1 MSPIQKIKKRS
12 GEIADFNQTKIAEAI
27 WKAAKAVGGADK
39 ELANQ
44 IANQVTAVI
53 EVFFK
58 DESNIPNVEQIQD
71 LVEKILIE
79 GGHAKTAKAY
89 ILYREQHKKIRDSQE
104 DILNGKTTKLP
115 FSINAL
121 RVLAGRYLMRD
132 DEGNVCENPEEMFGR
147 VAKALASVE
156 KNYGKKEEEISKIEN
171 DFREVME
178 NFKFI
183 PAGRTLANAGS
194 KTRLV
199 ANCIVLHATD
209 SMDGIFSTLHQAALL
224 QQAGSGLGFPW
235 HLLRPAG
242 LKTKTTQGVSS
253 GPVSFLKAYNEAFS
267 VIKQQGR
274 HGANMGVMRIDHPDI
289 LEFIECKW
297 EEGTL
302 VNFNISVGL
311 TDEFMQQ
318 VKEKSPHPWLC
329 EWNGKKMKPRRIVR
343 NDRGVFVEAID
354 ENITASELMDK
365 IINAAWRN
373 GEPGVLFPDAANKT
387 NPVPALGRLEA
398 TNPCG
403 EQWLH
408 DGDVCNLGSINLA
421 KFVKDGKI
429 DEAGLIHA
437 IEISTR
443 LLDNVIDLSNFP
455 VEKVNSTFRNNRR
468 LGLGI
473 MGFADMLYQLRIPYN
488 SQEGLAAAEKVMKII
503 NEASHNYSEKLA
515 AEKGCFP
522 NWEISIFGPK
532 GKNRKQRNAAKTTVA
547 PTGSISM
554 LFDCSSGVEPFFA
567 LAYYKEVMGG
577 QKLLYLNSFLEA
589 ELKKLNLYKDQIIQ
603 EIHKTGS
610 VQNIKEIPQEVRRV
624 FVTAM
629 DISAE
634 DHIKM
639 QAAFQKYVDNSISKT
654 INFPHSATREDVRKG
669 YLMAWERELKGCTV
683 YRDGS
688 RQEQVL
694 NLNKEPHEEIQA
706 TIPMETAEIEEEML
720 EAVGVSQQLR
730 NFEEVTPP
738 PINEELSTQTYET
751 IQRGGSSEV
760 DAAGHVLQQVPKER
774 EHKNIN
780 ISYNK
785 KDVIKSRKCPECSNT
800 IQVAEGC
807 MLCLSCGFSACS
819 A

>member
-1 MSPIQKIKKRS
+1 MSPIKKIKKRS
-12 GEIADFNQTKIAEAI
+12 GEIADFNQSKITEAI
-27 WKAAKAVGGADK
+27 WKAARAVGGSDK
-39 ELANQ
+39 ELAQQ
-44 IANQVTAVI
+44 ISNQVTAVI

-58 DESNIPNVEQIQD
+58 DESHIPNVEQIQD

-121 RVLAGRYLMRD
+121 RVLAGRYFMRD
-132 DEGNVCENPEEMFGR
+132 EEGNVCENPEEMFAR
-147 VAKALASVE
+147 VAKALAYVE
-156 KNYGKKEEEISKIEN
+156 KNYGKKEEEISKIER

-183 PAGRTLANAGS
+183 PAGRTLANAGG

-199 ANCIVLHATD
+199 ANCIVLHAKD
-209 SMDGIFSTLHQAALL
+209 SMDGIFSTLREAALL

-242 LKTKTTQGVSS
+242 LRTKTTQGVAS
-253 GPVSFLKAYNEAFS
+253 GPVSFLKAYNEAFG

-274 HGANMGVMRIDHPDI
+274 HGANMGVMRVDHPDI

-297 EEGTL
+297 EEGTI

-311 TDEFMQQ
+311 TDEFMKQ
-318 VKEKSPHPWLC
+318 VKEKSTQPWLC
-329 EWNGKKMKPRRIVR
+329 EWNGKKMKPRKVVR
-343 NDRGVFVEAID
+343 NDRGAFVEAFE

-408 DGDVCNLGSINLA
+408 DGDVCNLGSLNLA
-421 KFVKDGKI
+421 KFVKNGQI

-437 IEISTR
+437 TEIATR
-443 LLDNVIDLSNFP
+443 LLDNVIDLSDFP

-488 SQEGLAAAEKVMKII
+488 SQEGFVTAEKVMKII
-503 NEASHNYSEKLA
+503 NDSAHNYSEKLA
-515 AEKGCFP
+515 QEKGCFP

-532 GKNRKQRNAAKTTVA
+532 DKNRKQRNAAKTTVA

-577 QKLLYLNSFLEA
+577 QKLLYLNSFLEE
-589 ELKKLNLYKDQIIQ
+589 ELKKLNLYKDQIIK
-603 EIHKTGS
+603 EIHKTGTI
-610 VQNIKEIPQEVRRV
+610 QHIKEIPQEVRRI

-629 DISAE
+629 DISAQ
-634 DHIKM
+634 DHIRM
-639 QAAFQKYVDNSISKT
+639 QAAFQKHVDNSISKT
-654 INFPHSATREDVRKG
+654 VNFPHSATREDVKKG
-669 YLMAWERELKGCTV
+669 YLMAWESGLKGCTV

-694 NLNKEPHEEIQA
+694 NLNKEAHAEIQA

-720 EAVGVSQQLR
+720 EAPEINKTEIALHSIGNSQ
-730 NFEEVTPP
+730 NFEEILPP
-738 PINEELSTQTYET
+738 PINE
-751 IQRGGSSEV
+751 SEIK
-760 DAAGHVLQQVPKER
+760 AER
-774 EHKNIN
+774 MHQNLN
-780 ISYNK
+780 VSYNK
-785 KDVIKSRKCPECSNT
+785 KDVIKSRKCPECANT